1 MEKPKAGFY
10 SLTSCSGD
18 ILEITNLEE
27 DVLKLFNLLEVVDLN
42 VAIPSTGRA
51 PDIAF
56 VEGAVTRTEE
66 ERFLRSLRK
75 KAKRLIAI
83 GTCACTGGV
92 IARGPKLRKDWLT
105 DVYPE
110 SGSGFKISFPR
121 PVSDVVTVD
130 FSIPGCPIEK
140 NYFLHC
146 LGYLLKGVLPEV
158 PNYPVCMECKMKG
171 NECLLKYRGLSCLG
185 PVTKAGCGARQPS
198 LGRPC
203 DGCFGAY
210 DDANKA
216 SLIEIFR
223 ETGLSEDEIK
233 KRFDLFWERGTCE
246 KN

>member
-1 MEKPKAGFY
+1 MGKPKAGFY

-18 ILEITNLEE
+18 ILEITNLGE
-27 DVLKLFNLLEVVDLN
+27 DILKLFDLVEVVHLN
-42 VAIPSTGRA
+42 VAMPSTGKD

-56 VEGAVTRTEE
+56 VEGAVTSLDDEK
-66 ERFLRSLRK
+66 FLKTLRK
-75 KAKRLIAI
+75 KVKQIVAI

-92 IARGPKLRKDWLT
+92 IARGPEDRRNWLI

-110 SGSGFKISFPR
+110 SGAGFDIHFPR
-121 PVSDVVTVD
+121 PVKDIVSVD

-140 NYFLHC
+140 KYLLHC

-158 PNYPVCMECKMKG
+158 PAYSVCMECKMKG
-171 NECLLKYRGLSCLG
+171 NECLLRYRGSACLG

-203 DGCFGAY
+203 DGCFGFY
-210 DDANKA
+210 DDANKE

-223 ETGLSEDEIK
+223 EMGLSEDEIK
-233 KRFDLFWERGTCE
+233 KRFDLFLERGR
-246 KN
+246 